1 VSLIILDMGSGNG
14 QGNDIAY
21 QKKAIDTVADMDS
34 RKHQVVLKYQ
44 LEVKDDPPN
53 KHLDRDVFRAAYNY
67 GSESSYGVTSS
78 VFDESS
84 LDFLLG
90 FPTPFVK
97 IACRPDLYP
106 LIHRIAPRMPVMVSV
121 AGRVVLPIHCMFLH
135 CIPKYPAD
143 MAEYEATFAEGMLK
157 ATVSDHVK
165 GLELWNHYHPAVW
178 EKHFV
183 LERDATNPDAGVFS
197 ITPDQLKEVIG

>member
-21 QKKAIDTVADMDS
+21 QKKAIDTVAGMDS
-34 RKHQVVLKYQ
+34 KKHQVILKYQ
-44 LEVKDDPPN
+44 LEIADDPPN
-53 KHLDRDVFRAAYNY
+53 KHLDRDVFGAAYHY
-67 GSESSYGVTSS
+67 GLEKGYAVASS

-90 FPTPFVK
+90 YITPFIK

-106 LIHRIAPRMPVMVSV
+106 LIQKIAPRIAVMVSV
-121 AGRVVLPIHCMFLH
+121 AGRVILPIHCMFLH
-135 CIPKYPAD
+135 CIPKYPAEMID
-143 MAEYEATFAEGMLK
+143 YEATFAESMLK
-157 ATVSDHVK
+157 ATVSDHVQ
-165 GLELWNHYHPAVW
+165 GLQLWNKYHPAVW

-183 LERDATNPDAGVFS
+183 LERDAGNPDAGPFAV
-197 ITPDQLKEVIG
+197 TPDQLKEVIG